1 MLGLGSPISSDT
13 TKGNLYKNGYCLAF
27 DGTNDSVDLAS
38 GSLMTALASY
48 PFHGT
53 GTISLWFQMT
63 DAVSSNGMLF
73 DLTGDDDNRIYIQ
86 YKQSND
92 TISCVYK
99 GQGNTKTCSLDP
111 ADSATLEGDDKWHH
125 IAFTWSESGSAV
137 AYFDSTNA
145 TNSKTLGSTFRWA
158 EGVDASADGAALKI
172 GESSAGTPD
181 YQGYIDNITLYSDQ
195 KTADQVAEIYNDGT
209 PQIPTLQNQICHWA
223 FEEGSTTTTWGTGT
237 EGEDLTYSGTISG
250 AAFVALQSVNFSVD
264 ET

>member
-125 IAFTWSESGSAV
+125 IAFTFGNGDGVARLYIDGLEKDTETDAGETLDNDHALFYVGGGDAGQARNFNGIVDGVRVYSDALSANEV
-137 AYFDSTNA
+137 KRNYNA
-145 TNSKTLGSTFRWA
+145 TKGSHR
-158 EGVDASADGAALKI
+158 
-172 GESSAGTPD
+172 
-181 YQGYIDNITLYSDQ
+181 N
-195 KTADQVAEIYNDGT
+195 
-209 PQIPTLQNQICHWA
+209 
-223 FEEGSTTTTWGTGT
+223 
-237 EGEDLTYSGTISG
+237 
-250 AAFVALQSVNFSVD
+250 
-264 ET
+264 